1 MMGHGRINRVRK
13 ESNFVMMDKGFLQNP
28 ELSAKAKGV
37 LAYILSLPDDW
48 VIYQKELLRHFKD
61 GRVSI
66 ETALDELETHGY
78 LTKERTRDEKGRLG
92 HYDITIHEIPLQCR
106 FSTVENLQ
114 QKNYSRKPAPT
125 NNDLT
130 KNNLTKNDST
140 NTTTGSS
147 QKIIV
152 EHYQNN
158 YGNIPSLVSR
168 AIDKFLEQGMEPD
181 LIVRAIDI
189 AIERGKKWDYAS
201 GILANLR
208 DHQGIKTL
216 SDFEA
221 LRKKG
226 ASNHATSGRRNGRTT
241 HESGG
246 QSETPRDYLAE
257 REAELRAKGE
267 WKDFDDSELDF

>member
-1 MMGHGRINRVRK
+1 MGHGRINRVRK

-48 VIYQKELLRHFKD
+48 ILFKSELVKHFTDGRDSLRGALKEL
-61 GRVSI
+61 
-66 ETALDELETHGY
+66 EQHGY
-78 LTKERTRDEKGRLG
+78 LTQEEVRDERGRIKHHNVTVYELPNHCG
-92 HYDITIHEIPLQCR
+92 FTATGLPQRITR
-106 FSTVENLQ
+106 SG
-114 QKNYSRKPAPT
+114 KPATT

-130 KNNLTKNDST
+130 KNNLTKNDLT

-226 ASNHATSGRRNGRTT
+226 ANNHATSGRRNGRTT

>member
-1 MMGHGRINRVRK
+1 MMGQGQINRIRK
-13 ESNFVMMDKGFLQNP
+13 EHNFVQVDTGYLRNP
-28 ELSAKAKGV
+28 GLSAKAKGV
-37 LAYILSLPDDW
+37 LTYILSLPDDW
-48 VIYQKELLRHFKD
+48 ILYKSELPRHFTDGKDSIRAALKEL
-61 GRVSI
+61 
-66 ETALDELETHGY
+66 EANGY
-78 LTKERTRDEKGRLG
+78 LTQEEKRDEKGRIL
-92 HYDITIHEIPLQCR
+92 HHNLTVYEVPIHGG
-106 FSTVENLQ
+106 FSATDKPQRVTR
-114 QKNYSRKPAPT
+114 SGKPATT
-125 NNDLT
+125 NNYLT
-130 KNNLTKNDST
+130 NNNLTKNDLT

-168 AIDKFLEQGMEPD
+168 AVDKFLEQGMEPD

-226 ASNHATSGRRNGRTT
+226 ANNHATSGRRNGRTT